1 MGEAEMTKAA
11 IWSLFII
18 ATAAVIW
25 GLVFFKDVFT
35 QVTLAI
41 ILFLGVGGMARWFY
55 QKIPGLPKL
64 GAGLIAVAIIVTL
77 LGVVMTGIVENV
89 GAFRDQAGAYEMRL
103 NELVDH
109 IFHAAGGHGP
119 APTLETMLSRV
130 DAGEALGAIA
140 AGFESIIGNGV
151 FILIYLGFLL
161 AAANRLP
168 EKLNQLFTDPDERSH
183 ARAVITAIR
192 ESMEQ
197 YLWVQTVLSVI
208 TTVLTYFT
216 LLALGLDHAMFWALL
231 IFFLNYIPT
240 VGSIIAVALPSL
252 FALVQFPTVLP
263 ALMIALGIGFWQF
276 VIGNVLAPRMTG
288 KSLNLSPLVVLL
300 ALAIWGSIW
309 GITGAFLAAPL
320 TVMIMIILA
329 QFKPSR
335 WIAILLSADGQPSV
349 LAAQR
354 GGETKADVSARLH
367 STKDGAA

>member
-1 MGEAEMTKAA
+1 MTKAA

-89 GAFRDQAGAYEMRL
+89 GAFRDQAGAYEARL

-109 IFHAAGGHGP
+109 IFHGIGGHGP
-119 APTLETMLSRV
+119 APTVETMLSRV
-130 DAGEALGAIA
+130 DAGEALTMIA
-140 AGFESIIGNGV
+140 AGFESIIGNGI

-161 AAANRLP
+161 AAASRLP
-168 EKLNQLFTDPDERSH
+168 AKLNQLFTDPDERSH

-208 TTVLTYFT
+208 TTVLTYAT
-216 LLALGLDHAMFWALL
+216 LQLLGLDHAMFWALL

-252 FALVQFPTVLP
+252 FALVQFPHVMP
-263 ALMIALGIGFWQF
+263 ALFIALGISFWQF

-335 WIAILLSADGQPSV
+335 WIAILLSADGQPTV

-367 STKDGAA
+367 STKDAVPQ

>member
-1 MGEAEMTKAA
+1 MTKAA

-25 GLVFFKDVFT
+25 GLVFFKDTFT

-55 QKIPGLPKL
+55 QKIPGLPKW
-64 GAGLIAVAIIVTL
+64 GAGLLAVAIIVTL
-77 LGVVMTGIVENV
+77 LSFVMAGIVENV
-89 GAFRDQAGAYEMRL
+89 GAFRNQTGAYQTRL
-103 NELVDH
+103 NEIVDQT
-109 IFHAAGGHGP
+109 FHMIGGHGP
-119 APTLETMLSRV
+119 APTVETMLSRL
-130 DAGEALGAIA
+130 DAGQVLAAIA
-140 AGFESIIGNGV
+140 GGFETLIGNGV

-161 AAANRLP
+161 AAAGRLP
-168 EKLNQLFTDPDERSH
+168 AKLDQLFEDRDERRH

-197 YLWVQTVLSVI
+197 YLWVQTVLSII
-208 TTVLTYFT
+208 TTVLTYIT
-216 LLALGLDHAMFWALL
+216 LLALGLEHAEFWAML

-240 VGSIIAVALPSL
+240 VGSIVAVALPAL
-252 FALVQFPTVLP
+252 FALVQFPHVMPAVLV
-263 ALMIALGIGFWQF
+263 ALGITFWQF

-349 LAAQR
+349 LAAQQ
-354 GGETKADVSARLH
+354 GGETQKDVSARLH
-367 STKDGAA
+367 SAARKA

>member
-1 MGEAEMTKAA
+1 MTKAA

-25 GLVFFKDVFT
+25 GLVFFKEVFT

-55 QKIPGLPKL
+55 QKIPGLPKW
-64 GAGLIAVAIIVTL
+64 GAGAVAVALIVTL
-77 LGVVMTGIVENV
+77 LGFVMAGIVENI
-89 GAFRDQAGAYEMRL
+89 GAFHAQTDAYQMRL
-103 NELVDH
+103 NELSDH
-109 IFHAAGGHGP
+109 VYHALGGAGP
-119 APTLETMLSRV
+119 APTVQTMLSRI
-130 DAGEALGAIA
+130 DAGQVLTAIA

-161 AAANRLP
+161 AAASRLP
-168 EKLNQLFTDPDERSH
+168 AKLNQLFSDPDERRH

-208 TTVLTYFT
+208 TTILTYFT
-216 LLALGLDHAMFWALL
+216 LLALGLDHALFWAML

-240 VGSIIAVALPSL
+240 VGSILAVALPSL
-252 FALVQFPTVLP
+252 FALVQFPHVAP
-263 ALMIALGIGFWQF
+263 ALLVALGIAFWQF
-276 VIGNVLAPRMTG
+276 AIGNVLAPRMTG

-349 LAAQR
+349 LAAQH
-354 GGETKADVSARLH
+354 GGETKADVTARMNP
-367 STKDGAA
+367 APQ